1 MEESGSGSGNQL
13 PEQFKDLQQL
23 VDGGWALPTER
34 ERNMKRLSSPMTE
47 IKGLYDALLGRIDD
61 IVAYLNQFPLD
72 NMPEAARTLLNLT
85 LSLAEVAPAV
95 EFYGQPEVVYGFPPS
110 RFLPV
115 DVPHM
120 TPKE

>member
-1 MEESGSGSGNQL
+1 MEELRSGSGNQL
-13 PEQFKDLQQL
+13 PEQFRDLQQL

-34 ERNMKRLSSPMTE
+34 ARNMKRLSSPMAE
-47 IKGLYDALLGRIDD
+47 IKGLYDALLARIDD
-61 IVAYLNQFPLD
+61 IVGYLNQFPLD
-72 NMPEAARTLLNLT
+72 SMPEDARTLLNLT

-115 DVPHM
+115 DVPNM

>member
-1 MEESGSGSGNQL
+1 MQQPESRSASQL
-13 PEQFKDLQQL
+13 PEQFKELQPL
-23 VDGGWALPTER
+23 VDDGWALRTER
-34 ERNMKRLSSPMTE
+34 ERNAKRLSSSMAE
-47 IKGLYDALLGRIDD
+47 IRNVYDSLFPRMDE
-61 IVAYLNQFPLD
+61 IVNYLNQCPLD
-72 NMPEAARTLLNLT
+72 DMPEEARTLLNLT
-85 LSLAEVAPAV
+85 LALAEVSPAV